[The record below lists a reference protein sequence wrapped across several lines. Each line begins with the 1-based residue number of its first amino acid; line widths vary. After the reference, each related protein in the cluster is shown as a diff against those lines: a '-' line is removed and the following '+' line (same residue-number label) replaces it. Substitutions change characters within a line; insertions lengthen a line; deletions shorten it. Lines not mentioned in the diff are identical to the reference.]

1 MPTASSCN
9 HSPAPLQAAPGTRS
23 IVLFGPP
30 NAGKTSVYNQLT
42 GSRYKTVNYPGATVD
57 YALGRLKGHTD
68 VVVLDTPGIVSVV
81 ARTADERVAVETL
94 TGVGKLVPGTSPNPE
109 VVLTT
114 VDATQPTRHLVLV
127 QQLLR
132 AGIQPVVVLTMNDL
146 ARAKGRALDP
156 ERLSA
161 GLGIPVVSVDGRTGA
176 GMPELLRVVEEQLS
190 GTAPVPHLPTEISEA
205 DLQADFRGAEEL
217 VESATYAS
225 QIPSRRLLSDRI
237 DRWALHPVFGLVLF
251 AAAMSFLFWCVF
263 AAAAPFQHG
272 IGWAVASFGEMLSTR
287 LPDAWY
293 SHLLVDGVVAGVG
306 AVLVFVPQIA
316 ILFFLIGLLEDSG
329 YLARGAVLVDRPLAA
344 IGLNGRSFV
353 PMLSGYACA
362 IPAAMAARTI
372 PGRKERLL
380 TLLVIPLMSCS
391 ARLPVFG
398 LLLAFLVPPGHAWAG
413 GLSLTAIYLASL
425 AIASVAAWAG
435 GRILGLE
442 PSPTGFQI
450 ELPTWR
456 PPILKNAVVSA
467 LDRTLSYLKRAGG
480 TILAISILFWALMN
494 LPSREASLAWS
505 AGHWMAP
512 LLRPMG
518 LDWRVG
524 ISLLAAFAAREVFV
538 SALAVVFSVDGA
550 KDTTTGVVQAM
561 RGAVFPDGSHIFTF
575 ATCAGL
581 VVFFLIAL
589 QCLSTVAV
597 IRRESG
603 SLKFAIGQM
612 ATFIATAWI
621 LASATVQCLRL
632 VGIG

>member
-1 MPTASSCN
+1 MPTASSCD

-30 NAGKTSVYNQLT
+30 NAGKTSLYNQLT
-42 GSRYKTVNYPGATVD
+42 GSRFKTVNYPGATVD
-57 YALGRLKGHTD
+57 YALGRLKGRSD

-94 TGVGKLVPGTSPNPE
+94 TSVGKLVPGTSPTPE

-114 VDATQPTRHLVLV
+114 VDATQPSRHLVLV

-156 ERLSA
+156 DRLSA
-161 GLGIPVVSVDGRTGA
+161 DLGIPVVSVDGRTGEGLPA
-176 GMPELLRVVEEQLS
+176 LLAVVDDLL
-190 GTAPVPHLPTEISEA
+190 GGPAPVAHLPTEVSEA
-205 DLQADFRGAEEL
+205 QLHSDFRNSETM
-217 VESATYAS
+217 VEAAILPG
-225 QIPSRRLLSDRI
+225 QDPARLLWSERI
-237 DRWALHPVFGLVLF
+237 DAFALHPVFGLLLF
-251 AAAMSFLFWCVF
+251 ATAMSFLFWCVF
-263 AAAAPFQHG
+263 AAAAPFQDG
-272 IGWAVASFGEMLSTR
+272 IGRAVASFGELLSSH

-293 SHLLVDGVVAGVG
+293 SRLLVDGVVAGAG

-316 ILFFLIGLLEDSG
+316 ILFLLIGLLEDSG
-329 YLARGAVLVDRPLAA
+329 YLARGAVLVDRPLSA

-353 PMLSGYACA
+353 PLLSGYACA

-391 ARLPVFG
+391 ARLPVWG

-413 GLSLTAIYLASL
+413 GMALTAIYLASL
-425 AIASVAAWAG
+425 VIASIAAWAG
-435 GRILGLE
+435 GRILGLD

-450 ELPTWR
+450 ELPAWR
-456 PPILKNAVVSA
+456 APVLRNAAVSA
-467 LDRTLSYLKRAGG
+467 VDRTLSYLRRAGG
-480 TILAISILFWALMN
+480 TILTISVLFWALMN
-494 LPSREASLAWS
+494 LPSRESSLAWT
-505 AGHWMAP
+505 AGHWLAP
-512 LLRPMG
+512 LLHPMG

-550 KDTTTGVVQAM
+550 KDATTGVVQAM
-561 RGAVFPDGSHIFTF
+561 RDAVFPDGAHIFTF

-603 SLKFAIGQM
+603 SLRFAAGQM
-612 ATFIATAWI
+612 ATFIGAAWV
-621 LASATVQCLRL
+621 LAVVAVQGLRL
-632 VGIG
+632 LGIG